1 MKQSS
6 SINKLEGLIWN
17 TCVRAKA
24 PDSED
29 AISKWQEDEYA
40 HLTEGFMVLPM
51 PSDLNESVQSAIAAW
66 SAIEEKVCCS
76 MDMSRRQFLDEFE
89 KTRDDF
95 LKNGKIWKI
104 NALKFADQVYGSVL
118 NMNWVNLFSW
128 MLPYADTTNSKTH
141 KETGR
146 MVTALFYIE
155 LLSKYGDDHDN
166 VYLKRIEARWRIVN
180 EI

>member
-1 MKQSS
+1 MKQWS

-29 AISKWQEDEYA
+29 VVKIWQEDAYA

-51 PSDLNESVQSAIAAW
+51 PSDLNESVQNALTSW
-66 SAIEEKVCCS
+66 NAIEEKVCCRIN
-76 MDMSRRQFLDEFE
+76 MSRGQFLDEFE
-89 KTRDDF
+89 KTREDF
-95 LKNGKIWKI
+95 LKKGNIWKI
-104 NALKFADQVYGSVL
+104 NAMKYSAQVYGSVL

-128 MLPYADTTNSKTH
+128 MLPYADRTNSKTH
-141 KETGR
+141 RETGR
-146 MVTALFYIE
+146 MVIALFYIE
-155 LLSKYGDDHDN
+155 LLSKYGDDHEN

-180 EI
+180 EL

>member
-29 AISKWQEDEYA
+29 AISQWQEDEYA
-40 HLTEGFMVLPM
+40 HLTEGFMVLPL
-51 PSDLNESVQSAIAAW
+51 PSDLNESVQNALAAW
-66 SAIEEKVCCS
+66 NTIEEKVCCR
-76 MDMSRRQFLDEFE
+76 MNMSRAQFLEEFE
-89 KTRDDF
+89 KMREDF
-95 LKNGKIWKI
+95 LKNGRQWKTK
-104 NALKFADQVYGSVL
+104 AMFMSAQVYGSVL

-128 MLPYADTTNSKTH
+128 MLPYADRTNSKTLR
-141 KETGR
+141 ETGR

-155 LLSKYGDDHDN
+155 LLSKYGDDHEN